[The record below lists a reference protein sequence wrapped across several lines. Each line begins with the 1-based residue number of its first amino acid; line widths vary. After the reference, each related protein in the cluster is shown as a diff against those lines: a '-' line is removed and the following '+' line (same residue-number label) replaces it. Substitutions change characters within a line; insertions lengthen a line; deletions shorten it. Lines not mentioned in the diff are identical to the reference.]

1 MRTLTIHAK
10 CNDMCHLELYDS
22 ESGTFNKH
30 DGYVPRGLG
39 IGGGD
44 YIELTIDI
52 DTGVILNWEPF
63 DNDDVNSNK

>member
-1 MRTLTIHAK
+1 MRTLTIIAK
-10 CNDMCHLELYDS
+10 CNDACSLELYDS
-22 ESGTFNKH
+22 ETGDFNKRH
-30 DGYVPRGLG
+30 GYVPRNLG

-44 YIELTIDI
+44 YIKLTIDI